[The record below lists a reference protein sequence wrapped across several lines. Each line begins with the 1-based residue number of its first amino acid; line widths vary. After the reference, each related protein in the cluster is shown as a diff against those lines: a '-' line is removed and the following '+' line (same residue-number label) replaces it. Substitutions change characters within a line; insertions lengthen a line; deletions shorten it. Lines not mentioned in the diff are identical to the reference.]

1 MIKILADINAR
12 ELVEEYD
19 KLAPHIQWVDS
30 GIKGRQSGLQY
41 LEDEDPWSSAVGKSQ
56 GRELEYTRLNPFFTG
71 TVFEQ
76 VINEYK
82 LSRTRFMWVNPFS
95 CYTIHKDT
103 TPRVHIPLITNL
115 GCYFVF
121 AETGLVH
128 LNFGKV
134 IWVDTRKAH
143 TFINCSE
150 IPRLHL
156 VGVVES

>member
-1 MIKILADINAR
+1 MIKILADIDAR

-41 LEDEDPWSSAVGKSQ
+41 LEDENPWSSAVGKSQ
-56 GRELEYTRLNPFFTG
+56 GRELEYTKLNPFFTG

-76 VINEYK
+76 VINKYK

-121 AETGLVH
+121 AETGLAH

-134 IWVDTRKAH
+134 FWVDTRKAH